1 MFGLNLQVITSIPR
15 WGLSRQSRRCSIP
28 PRFAASESS
37 EKAESEPTGRTRP
50 EGPAKRP
57 ATKVEKGSQKKK
69 GKKTDQEDE
78 GDADAEH
85 DPIGGG
91 HDDDDDDDDLHG
103 SGAEGDPPSQSATR
117 GSMKRPASAAKT
129 NAKKPATKTRGASN
143 RFQEI
148 LCCWKSFK

>member
-57 ATKVEKGSQKKK
+57 ATKVEKGSQKKRVRRQN
-69 GKKTDQEDE
+69 KKTREMPMLSMIPLVVVMMMMMMMTTIYMVLAPKEIHLHSQPHEDQ
-78 GDADAEH
+78 
-85 DPIGGG
+85 
-91 HDDDDDDDDLHG
+91 
-103 SGAEGDPPSQSATR
+103 
-117 GSMKRPASAAKT
+117 
-129 NAKKPATKTRGASN
+129 
-143 RFQEI
+143 
-148 LCCWKSFK
+148 